1 MGLMLH
7 SFSKIVRI
15 FTCAAIG
22 STSAFA
28 VTMRDEY
35 ASVGSFVNSWGYNGS
50 AVLIAQDWILTAAHN
65 FTAASSGSFTLNG
78 VTYTATQLVTHPDW
92 NGDAGAGYDVALAH
106 LSTSVSGVTPA
117 ALYNGSDEIGQVAT
131 FVGYGFTGTGSGGQ
145 QIGVDP
151 EKRAFQNAIDT
162 SFNNLEFLLGCD
174 FDNPNDITDNWFG
187 SATPETLEGCVS
199 NGDSGGG
206 VFLTVNS
213 QTYLAGIISFV
224 YGRDG
229 SHNADYGDASGFGQV
244 SAFNN
249 WILSTIPEP
258 SSMSLLVLA
267 ASAFFRKRRQLNRL
281 A

>member
-1 MGLMLH
+1 MGLILH
-7 SFSKIVRI
+7 SFSKAVRI

-22 STSAFA
+22 ATSAFA
-28 VTMRDEY
+28 VT
-35 ASVGSFVNSWGYNGS
+35 
-50 AVLIAQDWILTAAHN
+50 
-65 FTAASSGSFTLNG
+65 
-78 VTYTATQLVTHPDW
+78 
-92 NGDAGAGYDVALAH
+92 
-106 LSTSVSGVTPA
+106 
-117 ALYNGSDEIGQVAT
+117 T

-151 EKRAFQNAIDT
+151 RKRAFQNAIDT
-162 SFNNLEFLLGCD
+162 SFNNLAILLGSD
-174 FDNPNDITDNWFG
+174 FDNPNNIADNWFG

-224 YGRDG
+224 VGQDG
-229 SHNADYGDASGFGQV
+229 NNNADYGDASGFGQV

-267 ASAFFRKRRQLNRL
+267 ASAFFWKRRQLNRL
-281 A
+281 S